1 MLEDVAKAL
10 ITAGINVDAF
20 FETACTITGEW
31 KYDKTKARLKDRIDQ
46 KFCNERSIPLK
57 FRTLAE
63 CLNPQ
68 PDAQVVFR
76 RLLDW
81 IDRCD
86 TASQAGHPK
95 PAFETLDGDP
105 IFPEDED
112 DAWWLTDVSKRVAAE
127 NVKGDED
134 GPATDEEEVEET
146 VIESTE
152 SDEEMIIEDIV
163 VEDDFEDIDVPF
175 AVIEDVPIFP
185 GCERVAKSERRT
197 CFQDQMNK
205 HIRKNFR
212 YPDIAQE
219 MGIQGRVYVN
229 FIISKDG
236 SITNIRMR
244 GPDKNLENE
253 AARIIGRL
261 PKMTPGKQ
269 RGRAVRVPF
278 SIPITFRLQ

>member
-1 MLEDVAKAL
+1 MQPKKNPKADLNKNRNLYFVIGLSFVTFITWQAIESKTYEKTFDYEALNVED
-10 ITAGINVDAF
+10 D
-20 FETACTITGEW
+20 
-31 KYDKTKARLKDRIDQ
+31 D
-46 KFCNERSIPLK
+46 
-57 FRTLAE
+57 
-63 CLNPQ
+63 
-68 PDAQVVFR
+68 
-76 RLLDW
+76 
-81 IDRCD
+81 
-86 TASQAGHPK
+86 
-95 PAFETLDGDP
+95 
-105 IFPEDED
+105 DED
-112 DAWWLTDVSKRVAAE
+112 IPITEQIKTPPPPPPPP
-127 NVKGDED
+127 
-134 GPATDEEEVEET
+134 PAPEVIEVVEDEEEVEET

-152 SDEEMIIEDIV
+152 TDQDEIIIEDIE
-163 VEDDFEDIDVPF
+163 VEDEFEDIDVPF

-185 GCERVAKSERRT
+185 GCESVAKSQRRA
-197 CFQDQMNK
+197 CFQEQMNK

-229 FIISKDG
+229 FIIAKDG

-261 PKMTPGKQ
+261 AKMTPGKQ

>member
-1 MLEDVAKAL
+1 MQPKKNPKADLNKNRNLYFVIGLTFVTFITWQAIESKTYEKTFDYEALNVED
-10 ITAGINVDAF
+10 D
-20 FETACTITGEW
+20 
-31 KYDKTKARLKDRIDQ
+31 D
-46 KFCNERSIPLK
+46 
-57 FRTLAE
+57 
-63 CLNPQ
+63 
-68 PDAQVVFR
+68 
-76 RLLDW
+76 
-81 IDRCD
+81 
-86 TASQAGHPK
+86 
-95 PAFETLDGDP
+95 
-105 IFPEDED
+105 DED
-112 DAWWLTDVSKRVAAE
+112 IPITEQIKTPPPPPPPP
-127 NVKGDED
+127 
-134 GPATDEEEVEET
+134 PAPEVIEVVEDEEEVEET

-152 SDEEMIIEDIV
+152 TDQDEIIIEEIE
-163 VEDDFEDIDVPF
+163 VEDEFEDIDVPF

-185 GCERVAKSERRT
+185 GCESVAKSQRRA
-197 CFQDQMNK
+197 CFQEQMNK

-229 FIISKDG
+229 FIIAKGG

>member
-1 MLEDVAKAL
+1 MQPKKNPEADLNKNRNLYFVIGLSSVLGCTWGAVEYKTYDRQLNFDGVNMLED
-10 ITAGINVDAF
+10 
-20 FETACTITGEW
+20 
-31 KYDKTKARLKDRIDQ
+31 
-46 KFCNERSIPLK
+46 
-57 FRTLAE
+57 
-63 CLNPQ
+63 
-68 PDAQVVFR
+68 
-76 RLLDW
+76 
-81 IDRCD
+81 
-86 TASQAGHPK
+86 
-95 PAFETLDGDP
+95 
-105 IFPEDED
+105 DED
-112 DAWWLTDVSKRVAAE
+112 DVPITEQLKTPPPPPPPPP
-127 NVKGDED
+127 
-134 GPATDEEEVEET
+134 PAPEVIEIVEDEEEVEET

-185 GCERVAKSERRT
+185 GCERVAKSQRRT